1 MGKRTEKCFYIDETP
16 PAFKKSFKAA
26 NERWCELSTGIE
38 TESMPLLN
46 FQLELK
52 VFLLKHKKIQNTD
65 LEMSEFLGIDKALQT
80 IQGELTKKASK
91 LAGINEKMQKEF
103 FPYFMSR
110 TLQ

>member
-1 MGKRTEKCFYIDETP
+1 
-16 PAFKKSFKAA
+16 
-26 NERWCELSTGIE
+26 
-38 TESMPLLN
+38 
-46 FQLELK
+46 
-52 VFLLKHKKIQNTD
+52 
-65 LEMSEFLGIDKALQT
+65 MSEFLGIDKALQT